1 MEFVFVAPREA
12 LFPTCFPQGFHP
24 FEGEASA
31 RRWLA
36 VLKEHGF
43 FVERARAERTPAWKQ
58 IIPYCVVASEGRV
71 LLMRR
76 RKQGGESRLHD
87 KLTIGVGGH
96 INPIDVDD
104 AAELVLAAARREISE
119 EIDVS
124 SPYEL
129 RLVGTINDDS
139 NPVGAV
145 HLGLVFAVNTTG
157 PVTIREQ
164 DVLEGDL
171 VDADEL
177 RAKLARGEN
186 YESWS
191 AMLVAALDAIVL
203 AQPATTWFATNRIDK

>member
-24 FEGEASA
+24 FEGAAVAE
-31 RRWLA
+31 RWLA
-36 VLKEHGF
+36 TLKEHGF

-58 IIPYCVVASEGRV
+58 IIPYCVVTSEGRV

-76 RKQGGESRLHD
+76 RAKGGEARLHD

-104 AAELVLAAARREISE
+104 AAELVLVAARREISE
-119 EIDVS
+119 EIELSAPFD
-124 SPYEL
+124 L

-145 HLGLVFAVNTTG
+145 HLGLVFAVNTSG
-157 PVTIREQ
+157 PVSIREQ

-177 RAKLARGEN
+177 RTKLARGEN

-191 AMLVAALDAIVL
+191 AMLVAALDALVL
-203 AQPATTWFATNRIDK
+203 AQPATTWSATTWIDK